1 MQNII
6 AAGAYLPLRRLDR
19 RAVSEANA
27 WFAPGQR
34 MAGER
39 AIAGWDEDALTM
51 AVEAARSCLQGRD
64 PADLGALFFASTTHP
79 FEDRQNGVIVAEALD
94 LARRVENVDL
104 SGGLRAG
111 TSGLI
116 TALRK
121 EGETLVVASD
131 RRPAKPGS
139 TQEMTYGDGA
149 AALWTGPGA
158 GLARVIGARSMAAD
172 FVDHHRGRGAEFD
185 YGWEERWV
193 RDEGYMKLVPAAV
206 APLLAEAGVDPAS
219 VAHFCI
225 AVPNAKLATAI
236 ATACGVS
243 AKAVADP
250 LLDSC
255 GDTGAAHP
263 LLLLAHV
270 LERAKA
276 GERVLVVG
284 FGQGVDALLLEVTG
298 AGPPKVAPALARRR
312 PETNYPRYLAL
323 NGLLPTD
330 RGIRAEGDRQTPLTA
345 LYRHHEL
352 VHGMKGG
359 RCTACG
365 TLQIPRAPIC
375 VNPNCRAAGRQEPHR
390 FADEPAEIVTFTADR
405 LCYTPDPPAVY
416 GMVQFK
422 AGGRLFID
430 FADAEPDTLDVGHPM
445 RMVFRVKERDPERH
459 FVRYFWKALPEEV

>member
-34 MAGER
+34 LAGER
-39 AIAGWDEDALTM
+39 AVAGWDEDAITM
-51 AVEAARSCLQGRD
+51 AVEAARSCLDGREQSS
-64 PADLGALFFASTTHP
+64 LGALFFASTTHP
-79 FEDRQNGVIVAEALD
+79 FEDRQNGGIIAEALD
-94 LARRVENVDL
+94 FAPPIETLDL

-116 TALRK
+116 TALRR
-121 EGETLVVASD
+121 EGETLLVASD
-131 RRPAKPGS
+131 RRQTKPGS
-139 TQEMTYGDGA
+139 SQEMIYGDGA
-149 AALWTGPGA
+149 VALWTGPGS
-158 GLARVIGARSMAAD
+158 GLARVVGMRSIAAD
-172 FVDHHRGRGAEFD
+172 FVDHYRGRGAEFD

-206 APLLAEAGVDPAS
+206 AALFAETGVEPAS
-219 VAHFCI
+219 VAHFCMTTPS
-225 AVPNAKLATAI
+225 ARLA
-236 ATACGVS
+236 ATVAGACGVGS
-243 AKAVADP
+243 NAVTDP

-263 LLLLAHV
+263 LLLLASV

-276 GERVLVVG
+276 GERVLVIG

-298 AGPPKVAPALARRR
+298 TGAPKVAPALTRRR
-312 PETNYPRYLAL
+312 SETNYTRYLTL
-323 NGLLPTD
+323 SGLLPAD

-359 RCTACG
+359 RCTVCG
-365 TLQIPRAPIC
+365 TLQIPRTAIC
-375 VNPNCRAAGRQEPHR
+375 VNPNCRAMGSQEPHR
-390 FADEPAEIVTFTADR
+390 FAGEPAEIVTFTADR
-405 LCYTPDPPAVY
+405 LCYTPDPPAIY

-430 FADAEPDTLDVGHPM
+430 FADAEPDKLNVGHPM

-459 FVRYFWKALPEEV
+459 FVRYFWKAQPEEV